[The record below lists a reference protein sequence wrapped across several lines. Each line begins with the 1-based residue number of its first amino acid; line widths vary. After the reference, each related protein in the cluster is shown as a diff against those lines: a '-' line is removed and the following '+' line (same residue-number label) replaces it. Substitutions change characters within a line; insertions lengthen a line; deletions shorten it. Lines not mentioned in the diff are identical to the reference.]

1 MHFTSAR
8 QAIHVAYSIHL
19 GSPNKLEFTTPGTK
33 VNNIAQQLDKYEAG
47 HIIAAVEALPLPQ
60 KELLIHLY
68 GLGLFVGSN
77 IYGELFGEDDSY

>member
-1 MHFTSAR
+1 MHFTSAC
-8 QAIHVAYSIHL
+8 QAIYVAYSIHL

-33 VNNIAQQLDKYEAG
+33 VNNIAQQLNKYESG